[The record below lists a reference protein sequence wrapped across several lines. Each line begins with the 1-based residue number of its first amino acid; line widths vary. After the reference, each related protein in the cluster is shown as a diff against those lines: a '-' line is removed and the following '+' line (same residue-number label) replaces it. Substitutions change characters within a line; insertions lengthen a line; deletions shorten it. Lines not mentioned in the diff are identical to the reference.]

1 MTMKRTV
8 EVQNHSM
15 KLFRVPSL
23 SEKIQHICVEV
34 KVLLWI
40 KRSNIQQEK
49 YPFIFLSHYIIYS
62 IRMWMMMKPCKVCKC
77 IPNISYA

>member
-49 YPFIFLSHYIIYS
+49 YPFILLEPLHHILHQD
-62 IRMWMMMKPCKVCKC
+62 VDDDE
-77 IPNISYA
+77 AL